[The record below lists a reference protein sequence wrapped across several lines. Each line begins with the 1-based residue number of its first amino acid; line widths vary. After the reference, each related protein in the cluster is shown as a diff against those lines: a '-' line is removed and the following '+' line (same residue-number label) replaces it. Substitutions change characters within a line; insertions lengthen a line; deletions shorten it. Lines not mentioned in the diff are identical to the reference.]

1 MRAVVV
7 RDFGGPEALVTVEAP
22 LPEPGPGQLRIAV
35 QAAAVNPI
43 DLAVR
48 AGCMITIGFAEPQPQ
63 FGVGWDV
70 AGTVDAVGA
79 GVEFL
84 VGDAVIGLVDRLD
97 LVTGGYAEYVVL
109 DAAAVGRAPDGVPP
123 AEAATLPLCGLTAV
137 QALDLLDLAPGD
149 TLLVT
154 GAAGG
159 VGGFAVELAA
169 ARGLRVVAL
178 ASPEDEELV
187 RGLGARYFVP
197 RGERVADAVRGV
209 VPGGVDGVLDA
220 AGLKTRALEALRAGG
235 AFVAVG
241 LGADPVPRRGT
252 RVHNVWVRADGPR
265 LTELAALAEAGRLT
279 LRVAAT
285 YPLAA
290 AAAAHTRQASPHLRG
305 RLVLLP
311 TSR

>member
-7 RDFGGPEALVTVEAP
+7 RDFGGPEALTTVEQP
-22 LPEPGPGQLRIAV
+22 LPEPGPGQVRIAV
-35 QAAAVNPI
+35 AAAAVNPV

-48 AGCMITIGFAEPQPQ
+48 AGSMVAIGFAEPQPQ
-63 FGVGWDV
+63 FGLGWDV

-79 GVEFL
+79 DAGFA

-97 LVTGGYAEYVVL
+97 LPTGAYAEYVVL
-109 DAAAVGRAPDGVPP
+109 DAAAVGRAPRQASP
-123 AEAATLPLCGLTAV
+123 AEAATLPLCGLTAS
-137 QALDLLDLAPGD
+137 QALDLLDLAAGS

-178 ASPEDEELV
+178 ASPGDEELV
-187 RGLGARYFVP
+187 RGFGAQHFVP
-197 RGERVADAVRGV
+197 RGSRVADAVRAV

-220 AGLKTRALEALRAGG
+220 ARVKTPALEALRAGG

-241 LGADPVPRRGT
+241 FGADPVPRRGT
-252 RVHNVWVRADGPR
+252 RVANVWVRADGAR
-265 LTELAALAEAGRLT
+265 LTELAGLADEGRLT
-279 LRVAAT
+279 LRVADTFA
-285 YPLAA
+285 LDG
-290 AAAAHTRQASPHLRG
+290 AAAAHHRQAEAGLRG

-311 TSR
+311 

>member
-7 RDFGGPEALVTVEAP
+7 RDFGGPEALVTVEQP
-22 LPEPGPGQLRIAV
+22 LPEPGPGQVRIAV

-48 AGCMITIGFAEPQPQ
+48 AGAMITIGFAEPQPQ
-63 FGVGWDV
+63 FGLGWDV

-79 GVEFL
+79 GVEL
-84 VGDAVIGLVDRLD
+84 AVGDAVIGLVDRLD
-97 LVTGGYAEYVVL
+97 LPTGAYAEYVVL
-109 DAAAVGRAPDGVPP
+109 DAAAIGRAPRQASP
-123 AEAATLPLCGLTAV
+123 AEAATLPLCGLTAA
-137 QALDLLDLAPGD
+137 QGLDLLDLAPGG

-178 ASPEDEELV
+178 AAPGDEELV
-187 RGLGARYFVP
+187 RGFGAQHFVP
-197 RGERVADAVRGV
+197 RGSRVADAVRAV

-220 AGLKTRALEALRAGG
+220 AIVKTPALEALRTGG

-252 RVHNVWVRADGPR
+252 RVTNVWVHADGAR
-265 LTELAALAEAGRLT
+265 LTELAGLADAGRLT
-279 LRVAAT
+279 LRVAGT
-285 YPLAA
+285 YALDG
-290 AAAAHTRQASPHLRG
+290 AAAAHRRQAEAGLRG
-305 RLVLLP
+305 RLALLP
-311 TSR
+311 